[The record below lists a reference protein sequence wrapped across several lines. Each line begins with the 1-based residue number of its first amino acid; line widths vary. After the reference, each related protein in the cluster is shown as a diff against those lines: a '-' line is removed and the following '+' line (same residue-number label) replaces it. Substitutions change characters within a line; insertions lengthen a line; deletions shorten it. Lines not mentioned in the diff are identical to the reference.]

1 MVTPSNVTRKETQNI
16 IPLAVS
22 FPNLT
27 KDVDMTALDNE
38 WRLLMCTDL
47 PNKDSLEEFLDR
59 YSWNEKRRLQ
69 CVISSTLRICKKL
82 LILPHSRAA
91 VERIFSAVSRIKTKD
106 RNQLNTETV
115 SGLLYTERV

>member
-1 MVTPSNVTRKETQNI
+1 
-16 IPLAVS
+16 
-22 FPNLT
+22 
-27 KDVDMTALDNE
+27 MTALDNE
-38 WRLLMCTDL
+38 WKLLMCTDL
-47 PNKDSLEEFLDR
+47 PNKDSLEEFWRDIAGTK
-59 YSWNEKRRLQ
+59 KRRLQ

-82 LILPHSRAA
+82 LILPHSSAA